1 MNEKKISAKP
11 RAASKAPLSPRGK
24 ASKKTTATSADNCA
38 EIEKTVSDILG
49 AILDKKLGEIEKRID
64 ARIEKAVSDITFEIA
79 FAADGIRRTFEGTSL
94 IPLPAIPATYDET
107 TSPPRLVFNNEAW
120 PDCTQGP
127 EESYIKSQMDAANSC
142 AGEIKARA
150 CNVKNIIEFL
160 DTRNNGYFRKNIIEC
175 LLYFPRIAIDGE
187 DVKIG
192 ALQFFKAPKGEEDEA
207 RIDEQARA
215 PFDALLA
222 AAMRYIEN
230 SEAEFQGA
238 RAELRAVRD
247 QLKTFSDT
255 LENCTGTPGVD
266 CKEASVAAAAAIE
279 AARKARRRIATFN
292 SWKYKFACW
301 VKEQRDNGR
310 KWKDIFSDFKNKPDF
325 VKHIF
330 KGSIPAENSFK
341 PRAHAIA
348 KEVDIEIVKSNDI
361 EIVKSK

>member
-1 MNEKKISAKP
+1 MNKQKISAKP
-11 RAASKAPLSPRGK
+11 REASKAPLSPRGK
-24 ASKKTTATSADNCA
+24 ASKKTTTTSADNRA

-49 AILDKKLGEIEKRID
+49 DILDKKLGEIEKRID

-79 FAADGIRRTFEGTSL
+79 FAADGIKRTFEGTSL
-94 IPLPAIPATYDET
+94 IPLPAIPATCDET

-160 DTRNNGYFRKNIIEC
+160 DTRNNGYFRKNIIER

-207 RIDEQARA
+207 RIDEKARA
-215 PFDALLA
+215 PFDALRA

-230 SEAEFQGA
+230 SEAEFQEA
-238 RAELRAVRD
+238 REELRAVRNK
-247 QLKTFSDT
+247 LETFSDT
-255 LENCTGTPGVD
+255 LEHCTGTHGLD

-279 AARKARRRIATFN
+279 AARKARRRIETSN
-292 SWKYKFACW
+292 PWKYKFATW
-301 VKEQRDNGR
+301 IRDQREKGI
-310 KWKDIFSDFKNKPDF
+310 KWKMIYTSLKNEPGF
-325 VKHIF
+325 ITHVF
-330 KGSIPAENSFK
+330 NGSIPAVNSFK
-341 PRAHAIA
+341 SRAHAIA
-348 KEVDIEIVKSNDI
+348 KEVGVELKQEDQK
-361 EIVKSK
+361 